1 MPQDKS
7 GVWSTIV
14 VPAAI
19 GIEKFFWSVAWFALM
34 IAILF
39 GTLLF
44 PRRSTEGG
52 PQRDRHGDQDVQPD
66 AVDRSPR

>member
-1 MPQDKS
+1 MSQDNS

-19 GIEKFFWSVAWFALM
+19 GIEKFFWSLVWFAVM

-44 PRRSTEGG
+44 PRPSAEGG
-52 PQRDRHGDQDVQPD
+52 PQRDRHGAQDVQPD